1 VQASWLLFSRIASVD
16 ETCLSGLGGNLNT
29 GAHFG
34 IHLNDLG
41 RLREILLWIRL
52 LTTAERNNFRFTK
65 FLINFLSNVDGSA
78 GVRMARNRL
87 QTTAKTRESPA
98 LWSEANSNKRP
109 LSRPFSLTSTI
120 P

>member
-1 VQASWLLFSRIASVD
+1 VQASWLLFSRITSVD

-29 GAHFG
+29 GGHFG

-52 LTTAERNNFRFTK
+52 LTTAGRNNFRFTK

-78 GVRMARNRL
+78 GVRVARNRADDR
-87 QTTAKTRESPA
+87 QDERISSA
-98 LWSEANSNKRP
+98 LERSDKDKRP